1 MNGIDLITGSIEE
14 LIAAVPQ
21 IVIVLT
27 TVVYSLNAIKSKVS
41 VYPKIASDTKD
52 EVNHNLASMKGKLEG
67 ILNVSQE
74 RINQLLVESKE
85 GLLKLATEANEKS
98 QAHLA
103 KTLAIMEVELAS
115 YKNQLATNIEQTN
128 LLARQN
134 KLFADVILEL
144 VAQDPKKVSEGI
156 AQLVSTKINLT
167 KEELEQYPSILVKD
181 INVLESALKET
192 LALIGKESFEKLLA
206 NIGYGK
212 END

>member
-21 IVIVLT
+21 LVIVLT
-27 TVVYSLNAIKSKVS
+27 TIIYSLNAIKSRVN

-52 EVNHNLASMKGKLEG
+52 DVNANLAGMKGKLEG

-74 RINQLLVESKE
+74 KINQLLADSKD
-85 GLLKLATEANEKS
+85 GLFKLVKQANEEAEK
-98 QAHLA
+98 QLK
-103 KTLAIMEVELAS
+103 KTLSIMEVELAS

-144 VAQDPKKVSEGI
+144 VAQDPKKVSAGI
-156 AQLVSTKINLT
+156 AQAVSTKINLT
-167 KEELEQYPSILVKD
+167 QEELEKYPEVLVKD
-181 INVLESALKET
+181 IKVLESALKEAF
-192 LALIGKESFEKLLA
+192 ALMGKESFEELLK
-206 NIGYGK
+206 NIGYEK

>member
-21 IVIVLT
+21 LVIVLT
-27 TVVYSLNAIKSKVS
+27 TVVYSLNAIKSRVS

-52 EVNHNLASMKGKLEG
+52 DVNANLAGMKGKLEG

-74 RINQLLVESKE
+74 NINQLLADSKD
-85 GLLKLATEANEKS
+85 GLFKLVKQANEEAEK
-98 QAHLA
+98 QLK
-103 KTLAIMEVELAS
+103 KTLLIMEVELAS

-144 VAQDPKKVSEGI
+144 VAQDPKKVSAGI
-156 AQLVSTKINLT
+156 AQAVSTKINLT
-167 KEELEQYPSILVKD
+167 QEELEKYPELLVKD
-181 INVLESALKET
+181 IKVLESALKET
-192 LALIGKESFEKLLA
+192 FAVIGKESFEELLKK
-206 NIGYGK
+206 IGYGK
-212 END
+212 ENE